1 VEAFDWI
8 VAVAGVLG
16 IAGYGWLVASGRIP
30 LRDTQGRV
38 RPIVWLGA
46 LGAALVVA
54 GLLMNVRD

>member
-1 VEAFDWI
+1 MEAFDWI

-30 LRDTQGRV
+30 LRDPQGRV